1 LQHAST
7 ALISHFALRKS
18 IDLKYPAISFI
29 SLVCNPSPLYSLP
42 RYGGQGSAMGK
53 TIILTGKAVVNFRK
67 VIENVPDEEAQ
78 DLVDMSDLRESQIVE
93 DDLLDIEWIH
103 DDVTIEVKP

>member
-1 LQHAST
+1 
-7 ALISHFALRKS
+7 
-18 IDLKYPAISFI
+18 
-29 SLVCNPSPLYSLP
+29 
-42 RYGGQGSAMGK
+42 MGK

-67 VIENVPDEEAQ
+67 VIEDVPDDEAQ

-103 DDVTIEVKP
+103 DDVAIEVKE

>member
-1 LQHAST
+1 
-7 ALISHFALRKS
+7 
-18 IDLKYPAISFI
+18 
-29 SLVCNPSPLYSLP
+29 
-42 RYGGQGSAMGK
+42 MGK